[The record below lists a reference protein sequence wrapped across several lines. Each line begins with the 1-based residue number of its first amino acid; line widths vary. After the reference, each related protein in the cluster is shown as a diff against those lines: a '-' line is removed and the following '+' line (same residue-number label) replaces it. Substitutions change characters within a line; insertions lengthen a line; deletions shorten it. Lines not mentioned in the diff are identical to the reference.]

1 MSPILASRGG
11 LSASG
16 YGLFSLASTNSYE
29 SIATTTLGGNQTT
42 ITFSSIPSTYKHLQ
56 LRIFART
63 NRAANTQANCLI
75 KINSDSGSNYYP
87 YHALDGDGASATAS
101 ANGSTGTNINVNRL
115 SGATAGASIY
125 GAIIVDFLD
134 YQNTN
139 KYKTTRSIGGVDF
152 NGSGVINF
160 SSGLWMSTSAI
171 DRLDI
176 TTINGTADFIQY
188 SSFAL
193 YGIKG

>member
-1 MSPILASRGG
+1 LLNQIAAIHGVGAAPVAATS
-11 LSASG
+11 
-16 YGLFSLASTNSYE
+16 FE

-42 ITFSSIPSTYKHLQ
+42 ISFTSIPSTFKHLQ
-56 LRIFART
+56 LRVLART
-63 NRAANTQANCLI
+63 NRAAQSQANMLI
-75 KINSDSGSNYYP
+75 QINSDSGSNYYP

-115 SGATAGASIY
+115 SGASAAANIY

-152 NGSGVINF
+152 NGTGAINF

-171 DRLDI
+171 NRLDI

-188 SSFAL
+188 SKFAL

>member
-1 MSPILASRGG
+1 MSPILGIFASQGRV
-11 LSASG
+11 
-16 YGLFSLASTNSYE
+16 ASTSYE

-42 ITFSSIPSTYKHLQ
+42 ITFSSIPTTYKHLQ

-101 ANGSTGTNINVNRL
+101 ANGSTGTNIIVNRL

-152 NGSGVINF
+152 NGTGVINF

-171 DRLDI
+171 NRLDI

>member
-1 MSPILASRGG
+1 MTPMLGIMAS
-11 LSASG
+11 AISG
-16 YGLFSLASTNSYE
+16 NLTPTTGYV
-29 SIATTTLGGNQTT
+29 SIATTTLNSNQTT

-56 LRIFART
+56 LRILART
-63 NRAANTQANCLI
+63 NRASNTQANCLI
-75 KINSDSGSNYYP
+75 EINSDSGSNYYP
-87 YHALDGDGASATAS
+87 YHSIDGDGASATAS

-115 SGATAGASIY
+115 SGSTATANIY

-152 NGSGVINF
+152 NGSGAINF

-171 DRLDI
+171 NRLDI
-176 TTINGTADFIQY
+176 TTISGTADFIQY

-193 YGIKG
+193 YGIQG